1 MKKIVSHLAPRHMD
15 DWLAISLLSYLY
27 PDAQREYVHPQKVPQ
42 EYLQDPQVAVVDVG
56 SSYDTG
62 KNNYDHHHDL
72 NLECSLSLVVKK
84 FFPELYP
91 SEVLRAIDI
100 TDRFGVKKAVEE
112 GLVSFDKEVDEKRK
126 IILMTEPEAE
136 AGRVAYK
143 LLSYAKEVR
152 LDHNSFISMLYES
165 MKVLG
170 LTQKAE
176 EELRRQKEEF
186 ERKVSKVMWK
196 DIEGFKVAISYESLA
211 PYHADFFSQT
221 QADILIEQNSM
232 NKEHTSIIVNT
243 NKAHKDKSIELAD
256 RLVDGQEIVFR
267 HATGFIRVINRAVQ
281 EFVGVLNA

>member
-62 KNNYDHHHDL
+62 ENNYDHHHDL

-243 NKAHKDKSIELAD
+243 NKTHKDRAIEVADKLAE
-256 RLVDGQEIVFR
+256 GQEIVFR
-267 HATGFIRVINRAVQ
+267 HATGFIRVINKSV
-281 EFVGVLNA
+281 EDFIEEV

>member
-42 EYLQDPQVAVVDVG
+42 EYLQDPNVAVVDVG
-56 SSYDTG
+56 SSYDTE

-91 SEVLRAIDI
+91 SDVLRAIDI
-100 TDRFGVKKAVEE
+100 TDRFGVKSAVEE

-152 LDHNSFISMLYES
+152 LDHNSFINELYER

-186 ERKVSKVMWK
+186 VERKVSKVMWK

-211 PYHADFFSQT
+211 PYHADFFSKT
-221 QADILIEQNSM
+221 NADILIEQNSM

-243 NKAHKDKSIELAD
+243 NKAHKDKAIELAD
-256 RLVDGQEIVFR
+256 RLVDGQDIVFR

-281 EFVGVLNA
+281 EFVEF